1 MSSFVHVDQPLSH
14 PGVVR
19 AEQVFG
25 YVQEQGR
32 QFNGARGLSA
42 VLLAAIVAALVAV
55 ADKFVTH
62 WTDGSLLAAWMVMW
76 LVAFLAMALFAG
88 AARSVAAR
96 GLVVWQST
104 QKRMAAARADAQLL
118 ATAHSDPRVMS
129 DLRAAMTRDEGF
141 EPLVASMAKTAA
153 PATAVQVPAVRMP
166 TVYEAMRRMN
176 SSRYY

>member
-14 PGVVR
+14 PGVAR
-19 AEQVFG
+19 AEQVIG
-25 YVQEQGR
+25 YVQEQSR

-62 WTDGSLLAAWMVMW
+62 WTDGSLLAAWMVVW

-88 AARSVAAR
+88 AARHVAAR
-96 GLVVWQST
+96 SLAAWQAT
-104 QKRMAAARADAQLL
+104 HKRMAAARADTQLL
-118 ATAHSDPRVMS
+118 EAARSDARVMN
-129 DLRAAMTRDEGF
+129 DLQAAITRSEVF
-141 EPLVASMAKTAA
+141 EPLESPAA
-153 PATAVQVPAVRMP
+153 AALQVPAVRMP